1 MTRGSPQLPPRSL
14 RHHRKEQERGENRQV
29 DDSLQ
34 HRRAAG
40 AERDHADYDGQR
52 QQHLLCGGYWPAGR
66 RRRLV
71 RNCSVSPP
79 N

>member
-40 AERDHADYDGQR
+40 AERDHADDDGQR
-52 QQHLLCGGYWPAGR
+52 QQHLLSPAVLSACR
-66 RRRLV
+66 TLLPSRSQL
-71 RNCSVSPP
+71 
-79 N
+79 